1 MSEQNFAQ
9 NNSSDCLKF
18 FVSKKTFIDFS
29 PLDSTSENKRRNCIT
44 VKIDSTQA

>member
-9 NNSSDCLKF
+9 KISSDCLKL

-29 PLDSTSENKRRNCIT
+29 PLDSTSQNKRRNCIS
-44 VKIDSTQA
+44 VKSDSTQA